1 MARQSTVL
9 IVLLTALCAATYL
22 IIERPWRYSVVEPDV
37 FQDQNLVDGLAHWKK
52 STSGLRINETQ
63 KYLCLGPGTPANIP
77 FLLRSIPLSPKF
89 DFVRIS
95 AGSKAVRLAPGN
107 KPWQQGHILVR
118 SFNGE
123 GTWLWY
129 WPSKLAVLAGNSPWA
144 DHRLTVPVHN
154 TIRDM
159 WLVVYNG
166 GQSGEICLRSLHVE
180 GLRERS
186 IFGFMRYGLFIAW
199 GGLLLWAGRAVL
211 KARGSPFFKAIF
223 LGVGLATLVMVVL
236 PQPHYSR
243 LVNPFEESLSSVVVS
258 SEAKSPYQADAGGPP
273 TTRGLPDSEVP
284 SRFEKERGFEIRV
297 LGWILERVS
306 LEDVLHAASFLLLA
320 FFACL
325 AYRHLSLP
333 VLLLLLWAGAA
344 ASESLQFLLVT
355 RSSEW
360 RDLLADGIGVLIG
373 VSAAALIR
381 LSFGSREREP
391 ESGPPAI

>member
-77 FLLRSIPLSPKF
+77 FLVRSIPLSPKF

-107 KPWQQGHILVR
+107 EPWQQGHILVR

-180 GLRERS
+180 GLRERPM
-186 IFGFMRYGLFIAW
+186 FTFMRYGLFVAW
-199 GGLLLWAGRAVL
+199 GSLLLWVGRAVL
-211 KARGSPFFKAIF
+211 RARGSPFFKAIF

-236 PQPHYSR
+236 PQPYYGR
-243 LVNPFEESLSSVVVS
+243 LVNPFEKSLSSVVVS
-258 SEAKSPYQADAGGPP
+258 SEAKGSPQADAGGPSAKQL
-273 TTRGLPDSEVP
+273 LPESEVP
-284 SRFEKERGFEIRV
+284 SGPETERGFRIEV
-297 LGWILERVS
+297 PEWILERIS
-306 LEDVLHAASFLLLA
+306 FEDIVHAGSFLLLA

-333 VLLLLLWAGAA
+333 VLLLFLFATPP
-344 ASESLQFLLVT
+344 ASEAVQFLLVT

-360 RDLLADGIGVLIG
+360 RDLVADGIGVFIG
-373 VSAAALIR
+373 VGAASLVR
-381 LSFGSREREP
+381 FGFSSRQRWP
-391 ESGPPAI
+391 QSGPPAI